1 MNTLLYLVASSF
13 VNVVRFLPLK
23 FLGFVGRQIGFVF
36 YFIDFP
42 HRKVAVNNL
51 TNSLGSSRSRK
62 EIIAL
67 ARENFRR
74 LGEVY
79 LIHQDRPHSAEKLGN
94 ILTIKG
100 VERLDESTRRRLRA
114 EFYVGNRSF
123 GN

>member
-51 TNSLGSSRSRK
+51 VNCLSDSHSKK
-62 EIIAL
+62 EIMAL

-79 LIHQDRPHSAEKLGN
+79 LSAIKTAFIPPEKLDG
-94 ILTIKG
+94 ILSVLSLIHI
-100 VERLDESTRRRLRA
+100 
-114 EFYVGNRSF
+114 
-123 GN
+123 